1 MLGSSERPLQ
11 EAYDVA
17 VLDLDGVVYVGLDAV
32 PGAPEALNAAQAGGM
47 HLAFVTNN
55 AARPPQ
61 EVAGQLREF
70 GVDAHDEDVVTS
82 SQAAARL
89 LSTQLEPGSK
99 VYLMGGTGLEQALRE
114 RGLEPV
120 TEPEDDVAGIA
131 QGYGPDMPWKRVVR
145 GAVLLNRGLPWV
157 ASNTDMTFPTAK
169 GLGPGNGA
177 LVEMLARFSGREPQ
191 VAGKPKAPL
200 FEETIARVGGR
211 HPLVVGDR
219 LDTDIEGAVTM
230 GWDSLLVLTGVTGI
244 EELVGA
250 TKDRRPTYV
259 GRDLGAL
266 AEAQAS
272 PEATDDGVTLGGWT
286 VSVKDGR
293 LRVEGDGAAGD
304 WWRAVAVA
312 AWCHLDDTG
321 QPVETGDVQVPQ

>member
-11 EAYDVA
+11 ETYDVA
-17 VLDLDGVVYVGLDAV
+17 VLDLDGVVYVGPDAV
-32 PGAPEALNAAQAGGM
+32 AGAPEALNAAQAGGM

-55 AARPPQ
+55 AARPP
-61 EVAGQLREF
+61 EEIAGQLREF

-89 LSTQLEPGSK
+89 LSNQLEPGSK
-99 VYLMGGTGLEQALRE
+99 VYLIGGTGLEQALRE

-120 TEPEDDVAGIA
+120 TEPEDDVAA
-131 QGYGPDMPWKRVVR
+131 VVQGYGPDMPWKRVVR
-145 GAVLLNRGLPWV
+145 GAVLLNQGLPWV
-157 ASNTDMTFPTAK
+157 ASNADMTFPTAK
-169 GLGPGNGA
+169 GVGPGNGA
-177 LVEMLARFSGREPQ
+177 LVELLARFSGREPQ

-200 FEETIARVGGR
+200 FEETITRVGGR

-230 GWDSLLVLTGVTGI
+230 GWDSLLVLTGVTGL
-244 EELVGA
+244 EDLVGA

-259 GRDLGAL
+259 GADLGAL
-266 AEAQAS
+266 AEAQTS
-272 PEATDDGVTLGGWT
+272 PEVTEEAVTLGGWT
-286 VSVKDGR
+286 VSVEDGR
-293 LRVEGDGAAGD
+293 LEIEGAGSAGD

-312 AWCHLDDTG
+312 AWRHLDDTG

>member
-1 MLGSSERPLQ
+1 VLGSSERPLR

-17 VLDLDGVVYVGLDAV
+17 VLDLDGVVYVGADAV
-32 PGAPEALNAAQAGGM
+32 PGAPEALNAAQDGGM

-55 AARPPQ
+55 AARPP
-61 EVAGQLREF
+61 EEIADQLRGF

-99 VYLMGGTGLEQALRE
+99 VYLIGGTGLEQALRE

-120 TEPEDDVAGIA
+120 TELEDDPVAVV
-131 QGYGPDMPWKRVVR
+131 QGYGPDMPWRRVLR
-145 GAVLLNRGLPWV
+145 GAVLVNQGLPWV
-157 ASNTDMTFPTAK
+157 ASNTDMTFPTPQ
-169 GLGPGNGA
+169 GVGPGNGT
-177 LVEMLARFSGREPQ
+177 LVELVARFSGREPQ
-191 VAGKPKAPL
+191 VAGKPMKPL
-200 FEETIARVGGR
+200 FEETLTRVGGS

-230 GWDSLLVLTGVTGI
+230 GWDSLLVLTGVTGL
-244 EELVGA
+244 EQLVRA
-250 TKDRRPTYV
+250 EQHERPTYV
-259 GRDLGAL
+259 GLDLGAL
-266 AEAQAS
+266 AEPQTA
-272 PEATDDGVTLGGWT
+272 PETTEAGVTLGGWT
-286 VSVKDGR
+286 ASVEDGR
-293 LRVEGDGAAGD
+293 LDVAGDGPTAD

-312 AWCHLDDTG
+312 AWRHLDDTG

>member
-17 VLDLDGVVYVGLDAV
+17 VLDLDGVVYVGAEAV

-55 AARPPQ
+55 AARPP
-61 EVAGQLREF
+61 EEIAAQLREF

-89 LSTQLEPGSK
+89 LSTQLAPGSK
-99 VYLMGGTGLEQALRE
+99 VYLIGGPGLEQALRE
-114 RGLEPV
+114 RELEPV
-120 TEPEDDVAGIA
+120 TEPEGDVAAVA

-145 GAVLLNRGLPWV
+145 GAVLLKQGLPWV
-157 ASNTDMTFPTAK
+157 ASNTDMTFPTAN
-169 GLGPGNGA
+169 GVGPGNGA
-177 LVEMLARFSGREPQ
+177 LVELLSRFSGREPQ

-200 FEETIARVGGR
+200 FEETLTRVGGQ

-230 GWDSLLVLTGVTGI
+230 GWDSLLVLTGVTGL

-250 TKDRRPTYV
+250 AKDRRPTYV

-266 AEAQAS
+266 AEPQNP
-272 PEATDDGVTLGGWT
+272 PEVTDDGVTLGGWT
-286 VSVKDGR
+286 ACVEAGG
-293 LRVEGDGAAGD
+293 LRVEGDGSAGD
-304 WWRAVAVA
+304 WWRVVAVA
-312 AWCHLDDTG
+312 AWRHLDDTG

>member
-11 EAYDVA
+11 ETYDVA
-17 VLDLDGVVYVGLDAV
+17 VLDLDGVVYVGPDAV

-61 EVAGQLREF
+61 EIAGQLRAF

-89 LSTQLEPGSK
+89 LSTQLEQGSK
-99 VYLMGGTGLEQALRE
+99 VYLIGGTGLEQALRE

-120 TEPEDDVAGIA
+120 TEPDDDVAA
-131 QGYGPDMPWKRVVR
+131 VVQGYGPDMPWKRVVR
-145 GAVLLNRGLPWV
+145 GAVLLNQGLPWV

-169 GLGPGNGA
+169 GVGPGNGA
-177 LVEMLARFSGREPQ
+177 LVELLARFSGREPQ

-200 FEETIARVGGR
+200 FEETITRVGGR

-230 GWDSLLVLTGVTGI
+230 GWDSLLVLTGVTGL
-244 EELVGA
+244 EELVSA

-259 GRDLGAL
+259 GPDLGAL
-266 AEAQAS
+266 AEAQTS
-272 PEATDDGVTLGGWT
+272 PEVTEGAVALGGWT
-286 VSVKDGR
+286 VSVGGGR
-293 LRVEGDGAAGD
+293 PEIEGAGSAGD

-312 AWCHLDDTG
+312 AWRHLDDTG
-321 QPVETGDVQVPQ
+321 QPVEIGDVQVPQ